1 MPRGINNYTNAQAIY
16 ANPNWK
22 YYSPYMRNLVVLFN
36 SKKMPFFI
44 KNGKRQSFN
53 KRPNTEGNNRL
64 FYGPGQYNY
73 LMNTPASAKNV
84 FAHYEKFKNSYG
96 LTKRS
101 LLKNTVAA
109 YRVRMVKKR
118 AQNKLNAAQAKRVN
132 KLANNVRA
140 DRNISKARLPNLVA
154 LVMRYQHPNA
164 GAYYHHNN
172 KGRVVNN
179 YGKKPTRKQLLANI
193 NNFKKYNFFA

>member
-1 MPRGINNYTNAQAIY
+1 
-16 ANPNWK
+16 
-22 YYSPYMRNLVVLFN
+22 V
-36 SKKMPFFI
+36 
-44 KNGKRQSFN
+44 
-53 KRPNTEGNNRL
+53 
-64 FYGPGQYNY
+64 
-73 LMNTPASAKNV
+73 
-84 FAHYEKFKNSYG
+84 
-96 LTKRS
+96 
-101 LLKNTVAA
+101 KNTVAA